1 MKTPEIS
8 VVLASRNRDLFIRK
22 FLTSMESVVCEVP
35 FEIII
40 ADNSTIDRTEELLD
54 SFRHRLPLKVIH
66 VADKGKSRSLNQ
78 AILDAKGDLIIFADD
93 DIVPDSNWLN
103 AFYDAAKSMPEINIF
118 GGRILVNDDII
129 PEWISRSFNLK
140 TILLSEQ
147 DFGETEIVFGVNE
160 YPVGPNIAVRTKLLK
175 SIRQPWPENAGP
187 GTRFPVGDEAVFL
200 QKLSGP
206 ISKDRM
212 YLPSSIAYHE
222 YNKNNLRFSN
232 AIRRCC
238 LGGYTAGVHQRY
250 VDKNFL
256 KKEMG
261 LFSLVRSRILSCNSI
276 REFVCITARAIGYY
290 MGVFRSVLNA
300 KL

>member
-8 VVLASRNRDLFIRK
+8 VVLASRNRDLIIRK

-66 VADKGKSRSLNQ
+66 VVDKGKSRSLNQ
-78 AILDAKGDLIIFADD
+78 AILEAKGDSIIFADD
-93 DIVPDSNWLN
+93 DIVSDSNWLN

-129 PEWISRSFNLK
+129 LEWISRSFN
-140 TILLSEQ
+140 
-147 DFGETEIVFGVNE
+147 
-160 YPVGPNIAVRTKLLK
+160 LK

-200 QKLSGP
+200 Q
-206 ISKDRM
+206 
-212 YLPSSIAYHE
+212 
-222 YNKNNLRFSN
+222 N
-232 AIRRCC
+232 
-238 LGGYTAGVHQRY
+238 
-250 VDKNFL
+250 
-256 KKEMG
+256 
-261 LFSLVRSRILSCNSI
+261 
-276 REFVCITARAIGYY
+276 
-290 MGVFRSVLNA
+290 
-300 KL
+300 